1 VPAGG
6 RPQPEPVP
14 TFVWEAS
21 RRQVLLLLGAL
32 AFEGCLDLPRRVM
45 YGDMHV
51 RAFDWAEPAPGGDP
65 WAPRRAA
72 LVADRVVPVRAQ
84 ALAVA

>member
-1 VPAGG
+1 MLQASVNGG
-6 RPQPEPVP
+6 
-14 TFVWEAS
+14 S
-21 RRQVLLLLGAL
+21 RVL
-32 AFEGCLDLPRRVM
+32 

-72 LVADRVVPVRAQ
+72 LVADRIIHVRSGAEG
-84 ALAVA
+84 LGRRCSSLVA

>member
-1 VPAGG
+1 
-6 RPQPEPVP
+6 
-14 TFVWEAS
+14 
-21 RRQVLLLLGAL
+21 
-32 AFEGCLDLPRRVM
+32 M

-84 ALAVA
+84 ALADASLQV